1 MLDNQNSLKWGH
13 TFIFLIDTSCTG
25 ENIASINWKSKTNIL
40 GSKQWPCF
48 CGVNVQTA
56 TRTNLAQTIKFLM
69 RWCRKSYTICCNH
82 SISHQKL
89 NAYDFFLN
97 RLTTQPTKRDGIK
110 RSKRTK
116 VRSEKTKTLL
126 SFIKSPLPPKVVA
139 VIGSPTLIDPSPAN
153 GRSPS
158 YSQKSN
164 SCTNFVAQF
173 FHARR
178 VWKVDALLWV
188 VRRRRAATFDAERR
202 RFATRGL
209 LGLAESEDL
218 ILWYDATSSE

>member
-1 MLDNQNSLKWGH
+1 MGSYIYFFDRHFLYWRKYCQHKLKIKNQHFGVETMTLFLWSECTNSY
-13 TFIFLIDTSCTG
+13 SYQ
-25 ENIASINWKSKTNIL
+25 L
-40 GSKQWPCF
+40 GSNDQ
-48 CGVNVQTA
+48 VSNEMMSQILY
-56 TRTNLAQTIKFLM
+56 NLLQSFNQSSEIECL
-69 RWCRKSYTICCNH
+69 W
-82 SISHQKL
+82 
-89 NAYDFFLN
+89 FFLN

-116 VRSEKTKTLL
+116 VRSEKTKTLF

-139 VIGSPTLIDPSPAN
+139 VIGSPTLIDPPPAKR
-153 GRSPS
+153 RSPS

-178 VWKVDALLWV
+178 IWKVDALLWV

-209 LGLAESEDL
+209 LGLAESKDL